1 MLAEPTSKQILA
13 YRIGRILQIVGMV
26 IGLEALLIFGSEPSE
41 GPMIYTATIAVAVF
55 YLGHWL
61 TRRIKTSELDTRK

>member
-1 MLAEPTSKQILA
+1 MPPEPTARQILA
-13 YRIGRILQIVGMV
+13 YRIGRILQIVGMI
-26 IGLEALLIFGSEPSE
+26 IGLEALLLFGAEASE

-61 TRRIKTSELDTRK
+61 TRRIKSSDSGTTK

>member
-1 MLAEPTSKQILA
+1 
-13 YRIGRILQIVGMV
+13 MV
-26 IGLEALLIFGSEPSE
+26 IGLEALLVFGSEPSE